1 MTRVAA
7 AVSTALAAALLL
19 VVLLVLLFVLL
30 FVGMAASAA
39 RPSVPARALRAY
51 VAQVQKVRVPV
62 DALLEGTEP
71 ILSAYR
77 ANQVSP
83 AQASLE
89 MNDVEERF
97 AGYVVTMLEI
107 TPSNPTLARLNQPYA
122 RTYYL
127 EDNYLS
133 TLASDL
139 DEGDFGN
146 LPDTQNQQRLA
157 IIVWRTQLQILAGR
171 DHVRLP
177 SDIEQAGRGEIAPSL
192 SSS

>member
-1 MTRVAA
+1 MIRAAA
-7 AVSTALAAALLL
+7 AVGTAIAAALLL
-19 VVLLVLLFVLL
+19 FL
-30 FVGMAASAA
+30 GTAAAAA
-39 RPSVPARALRAY
+39 RPASVPARALRAY

-62 DALLEGTEP
+62 DALLEKGTDP
-71 ILSAYR
+71 ILDAYQ
-77 ANQVSP
+77 AHQVTP

-89 MNDVEERF
+89 MNDLEERF

-127 EDNYLS
+127 EDSYLS

-139 DEGDFGN
+139 NEGDFDN
-146 LPDTQNQQRLA
+146 LPDTQDQQRLA
-157 IIVWRTQLQILAGR
+157 IIEWRTQLQILAQR

-177 SDIEQAGRGEIAPSL
+177 TDIEQAGRGEIAPSL
-192 SSS
+192 SGS